1 MDERLHRLLPKIG
14 LIVTALAAAFFP
26 VACTHAP
33 EGGADSKI
41 SEQLAASVAPLG
53 ARNWIVIAESSF
65 PVYAGAGVETISVD
79 APSDV
84 VFMEVLDILES
95 EGRLQ
100 PRIWV
105 STELDA
111 VSEDYAPGVRKYRR
125 ALGKLLP
132 GRFHYRLANH
142 IINKQVE
149 AAIKTFRVL
158 VIKTSTSL
166 PYSNICIEL
175 DSGYWNADSEAE
187 LRSRIEK
194 VRQDEERENA
204 VPSVH
209 PAPVVPVVPPL
220 PTTAPGTSPTL
231 PAPQGHPAPS
241 APVPAPPSSAVPA
254 A

>member
-1 MDERLHRLLPKIG
+1 MDERRHFFLPTIG
-14 LIVTALAAAFFP
+14 LIAAFLAAVFFP
-26 VACTHAP
+26 ACAHAP
-33 EGGADSKI
+33 EGGADSKLA
-41 SEQLAASVAPLG
+41 EQLAASVAPLG

-105 STELDA
+105 SSELDA
-111 VSEDYAPGVRKYRR
+111 VTEDYAPGVRKFRR
-125 ALGKLLP
+125 SLGKLLP

-204 VPSVH
+204 VPTVH
-209 PAPVVPVVPPL
+209 PVPAVPSVPQSPAPSS
-220 PTTAPGTSPTL
+220 APASSSSPAL
-231 PAPQGHPAPS
+231 PAPKAAPA
-241 APVPAPPSSAVPA
+241 SAVPA
-254 A
+254 PAPAPRGA